1 MKTVPYRHR
10 AAAVLLIALLGA
22 CAAPGADESKRPD
35 DAVAAA
41 RLAAMVAASFQ
52 ANGPVTLARLDQD
65 ETQKFCSDPRHA
77 SGAEFAAERGR
88 IEDLNRATI
97 RWPTVPAS
105 TAGAAVDARPA
116 SAYLGDWKQGELIA
130 QSGRGLTWTD
140 PASSANGGN
149 CYNCHMIDKKE
160 ISFGTIGPSL
170 WNYGKL
176 RGVTDPAS
184 AAAAP
189 VVKYTW
195 GKLWNSKA
203 SNACS
208 NMPRVGH
215 MGILTEAQL
224 RDVMAL
230 LLDPNSPVNQ

>member
-1 MKTVPYRHR
+1 MKTLPMTNSSVLATLL
-10 AAAVLLIALLGA
+10 AALISG
-22 CAAPGADESKRPD
+22 CAAPSAD
-35 DAVAAA
+35 DAKDPVHAAA
-41 RLAAMVAASFQ
+41 SARFDAVLAASFQ
-52 ANGPVTLARLDQD
+52 PNGPVTLARLEQD

-77 SGAEFAAERGR
+77 TGAEFAAERAR
-88 IEDLNRATI
+88 IEALNLATI
-97 RWPTVPAS
+97 RWPVTQKS
-105 TAGAAVDARPA
+105 PA
-116 SAYLGDWKQGELIA
+116 SAYLGDWKQGEQIA

-140 PASSANGGN
+140 PAGSANGGN

-160 ISFGTIGPSL
+160 VSFGTIGPSL

-176 RGVTDPAS
+176 RGVTDPNS
-184 AAAAP
+184 PAAAP
-189 VVKYTW
+189 VLKYTW

-203 SNACS
+203 FNACS

-230 LLDPNSPVNQ
+230 LLDPKSPVNQ